1 MANPSIKSGPLTA
14 LGLDVGGT
22 KIAAGLVD
30 LTSGRVDFAR
40 TIPTR
45 PERGGH
51 AVLEEVV
58 LLAET
63 VVRESK
69 TYGKEVRAI
78 GMGLCELIDS
88 QGRILSQNCV
98 AWRDDQVRRRLAHLG
113 PVILEADVRAAAQ
126 AEAHFG
132 AGHPFRNFLYVT
144 IGTGISSCL
153 MLDGQPYLGARGA
166 SGTMASSPISISCE
180 KCGHPNDRTLEQIA
194 SGPALVARFNQL
206 RPGAAA
212 HGQEVLAAAQA
223 NDSHAR
229 EIIHSAGQAL
239 GAQVAL
245 LVNVLDPEAVIIG
258 GGLGLSDGYF
268 WDDLAHSTRRHIWS
282 AVHRDLP
289 ILRAQTGLQAGVIG
303 AALAA
308 AISSPQGFP

>member
-1 MANPSIKSGPLTA
+1 MTHSPIKSAPPAA
-14 LGLDVGGT
+14 LGIDVGGT

-30 LTSGRVDFAR
+30 LASGQVDFAR
-40 TIPTR
+40 MIPTR
-45 PERGGH
+45 PERGGE
-51 AVLEEVV
+51 AVLADVV
-58 LLAET
+58 SLAEAL
-63 VVRESK
+63 RGESK
-69 TYGKEVRAI
+69 SQGREFRAI
-78 GMGLCELIDS
+78 GMGLCELVNS
-88 QGRILSQNCV
+88 EGRILSQNCV
-98 AWRDDQVRRRLAHLG
+98 AWQDDQVRRRLAHLG
-113 PVILEADVRAAAQ
+113 PVVLEADVRAAAQ

-132 AGHPFRNFLYVT
+132 AGHPFRIFLYVT

-153 MLDGQPYLGARGA
+153 MLDGQPYVGARGA
-166 SGTMASSPISISCE
+166 TGTMASSPISISCD

-194 SGPALVARFNQL
+194 SGPALVARLNQL
-206 RPGAAA
+206 HPGAAA
-212 HGQEVLAAAQA
+212 QGQEVLAAAQA

-229 EIIHSAGQAL
+229 EIIRSAGHAL

-268 WDDLAHSTRRHIWS
+268 WDFLTHSTRRHIWS
-282 AVHRDLP
+282 EIHRDLP

-308 AISSPQGFP
+308 MTSVPGSP